1 MSKPLGIKAYG
12 SIGHLP
18 ASRLGPGDHKIQP
31 AQARIL
37 IEKPRDRHDWICV
50 EEKLDGSCVSV
61 ARVEGRAGLLTGLVA
76 LGRAGYLAQ
85 TSPHEQHQL
94 FAAWVRANVVRFEF
108 LELGERV
115 CGEWL
120 AMAHGTRYDLAGRS
134 PFVAFD
140 LMRGHE
146 RAPRAEFRARLLG
159 SLTTAPVLA
168 EGNRAVSVNA
178 ALTYLGPRG
187 HYGALDDAEGCVWR
201 VERRGK
207 VDFLG
212 KYVLPDKVDGRYF
225 EGEPVWNWR
234 P

>member
-1 MSKPLGIKAYG
+1 MGAMKPLGQKAYG

-37 IEKPRDRHDWICV
+37 IEQPRDRHDWICV
-50 EEKLDGSCVSV
+50 EEKLDGSNVAV
-61 ARVEGRAGLLTGLVA
+61 ARLEDRIVA

-94 FAAWVRANVVRFEF
+94 FAAWVRANEARFQF
-108 LELGERV
+108 LQPGERV

-120 AMAHGTRYDLAGRS
+120 AMAHGTRYDLTGRE

-146 RAPRAEFRARLLG
+146 RAPRAEFWARLRGAG
-159 SLTTAPVLA
+159 SYLETAPVLHHGGA
-168 EGNRAVSVNA
+168 CSVA
-178 ALTYLGPRG
+178 QALELLGERG
-187 HYGALDDAEGCVWR
+187 HYGALDPAEGCVWR
-201 VERRGK
+201 VERKGQ

-212 KYVLPDKVDGRYF
+212 KFVKSDKVDGRYF